1 MKKIFTLFTLFLTY
15 TLASAQC
22 GYVIEMQDSWGDG
35 WNGASIDVSVNGSIV
50 SNVTV
55 SAGSG
60 DTVSVDV
67 LSGDAVDFSFN
78 SGSYDNEV
86 TFTIIDPTGTT
97 LGSFGPSPATGS
109 FLTHTSNST

>member
-15 TLASAQC
+15 SFASAQC

-55 SAGSG
+55 STGSG
-60 DTVSVDV
+60 DTVSVV
-67 LSGDAVDFSFN
+67 NSMKIENKFN
-78 SGSYDNEV
+78 FVSTAG
-86 TFTIIDPTGTT
+86 G
-97 LGSFGPSPATGS
+97 A
-109 FLTHTSNST
+109 FLEYLEGKILPGIRALN